1 MKDNRTVRRS
11 FIPRLGAERQWRQL
25 YLLLLE
31 MGQPSVL
38 PSAEAPAVAPL
49 APREVPHECG
59 CLCPRFHA
67 TASPRADH

>member
-31 MGQPSVL
+31 MGQPAVL
-38 PSAEAPAVAPL
+38 PSAEDPVV

-67 TASPRADH
+67 TASPGADH